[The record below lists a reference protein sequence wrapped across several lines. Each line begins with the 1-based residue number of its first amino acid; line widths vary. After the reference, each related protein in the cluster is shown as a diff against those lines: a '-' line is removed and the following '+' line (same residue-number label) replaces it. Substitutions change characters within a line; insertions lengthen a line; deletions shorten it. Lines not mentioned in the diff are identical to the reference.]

1 MKRTLYLKLL
11 IGYVIFGILG
21 FLTIATFTSRQT
33 LHYIKSDNISNL
45 YRESNLLAGSYA
57 SNYYRGT
64 MTLEDIKL
72 HFQAVATYLDADI
85 WVIDDDGTILINT
98 NEDTSHEG
106 SVKNFDISTFSSS
119 YYQSGNFFN
128 TFSEE
133 TLSVFSPITIN
144 YKVHGYLVI
153 HKPITDLVSLK
164 DGLINISYMTLAII
178 FLCAFVVLGLFTFT
192 VYLPIRKITQA
203 ANEYS

>member
-106 SVKNFDISTFSSS
+106 SVETFLTHFLRKL
-119 YYQSGNFFN
+119 YL
-128 TFSEE
+128 FS
-133 TLSVFSPITIN
+133 L
-144 YKVHGYLVI
+144 
-153 HKPITDLVSLK
+153 
-164 DGLINISYMTLAII
+164 
-178 FLCAFVVLGLFTFT
+178 
-192 VYLPIRKITQA
+192 Q
-203 ANEYS
+203 